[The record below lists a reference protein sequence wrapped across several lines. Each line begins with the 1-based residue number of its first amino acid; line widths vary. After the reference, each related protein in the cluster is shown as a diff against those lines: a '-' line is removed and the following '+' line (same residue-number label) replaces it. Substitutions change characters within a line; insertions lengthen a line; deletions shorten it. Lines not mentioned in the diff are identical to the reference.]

1 VNASNCRKYLTL
13 LAERVGFVPV
23 VPSPINGL
31 GQIKSPQTAKS
42 TQKLSIRYKTGTA
55 QLPSFAAGQVQLV
68 CVEEFHRV
76 PDEYC
81 RGVGRLRQQRLCV
94 LPASADPAIAAT
106 STRVSNA
113 STLVGALSTV
123 RRMRSSAASAR
134 LSASKYT
141 RCKVASCRRVP
152 WKTIRPVSPAV
163 SGLGAVMVAPDS
175 AIGYSYSRSRCELY
189 AIKGL
194 K

>member
-1 VNASNCRKYLTL
+1 VVDESVPTHGPSVTLFVHAERSGSGSHAKPLNTWNLFACWSVDSGITVNASNCRKYLTL

-76 PDEYC
+76 PD
-81 RGVGRLRQQRLCV
+81 
-94 LPASADPAIAAT
+94 
-106 STRVSNA
+106 
-113 STLVGALSTV
+113 
-123 RRMRSSAASAR
+123 
-134 LSASKYT
+134 
-141 RCKVASCRRVP
+141 
-152 WKTIRPVSPAV
+152 
-163 SGLGAVMVAPDS
+163 
-175 AIGYSYSRSRCELY
+175 
-189 AIKGL
+189 
-194 K
+194 